1 MKRFTILLA
10 AALISVAAW
19 CQSSKT
25 SVLKVLPNGEFSEEK
40 GSFGD
45 FAGKGQYV
53 LVDFWASWCGP
64 CRKETPN
71 VIAVYEKY
79 KDKGLV
85 VLGVPVNDKLD
96 DTKKAIRELGISY
109 PQLLDPDMQLARQYG
124 VRAIPHLVL
133 LGPDG
138 RLVDGGLRGPAIE
151 KAIEKVLK

>member
-1 MKRFTILLA
+1 M
-10 AALISVAAW
+10 
-19 CQSSKT
+19 
-25 SVLKVLPNGEFSEEK
+25 
-40 GSFGD
+40 
-45 FAGKGQYV
+45 
-53 LVDFWASWCGP
+53 
-64 CRKETPN
+64 
-71 VIAVYEKY
+71 IAVYEKY

-124 VRAIPHLVL
+124 VKAIPHLVL